1 MKKIT
6 LLLVLTLCLTAVFAG
21 CAQMT
26 EDSPDQPE
34 AFPPFPEGTETWKL
48 GDAGFE
54 VAIPD
59 VCLAYADRVY
69 FEPYGTSLGGGLCG
83 GEILFLPASEDELMA
98 MEEEEIAEINEN
110 GLCVPLIIF
119 GIDGGRG
126 EEELRSALTVQG
138 ILAEEDSL
146 HRVGAAGDWT
156 FFRTFS
162 DKLDAELEGEM
173 AEIYAEI
180 RESLG
185 TAELRFFVPD
195 FASAAGS
202 TVSFSTAT
210 IDGDPVNS
218 ADLFAG
224 SRLTLVNLWA
234 SWCGPCAREMPE
246 LEALSQQIREKGGAV
261 IGILWDA
268 DDPGALAD
276 GRAVLETAGVT
287 FPILKPT
294 AEIFAAFPIT
304 AYPTTYFIDS
314 EGKIVGSPIIGADV
328 DGYRRVME
336 EYLESE
342 E

>member
-21 CAQMT
+21 CAQ
-26 EDSPDQPE
+26 EIGDSPDQPE
-34 AFPPFPEGTETWKL
+34 AYPPFPEGTKTWNL

-69 FEPYGTSLGGGLCG
+69 FEPYGTSLGGGISG
-83 GEILFLPASEDELMA
+83 GEILYLPASEAELMA
-98 MEEEEIAEINEN
+98 MTQDELAEINEN
-110 GLCVPLIIF
+110 GLCVPLVIF

-138 ILAEEDSL
+138 ILAEGDSL

-162 DKLDAELEGEM
+162 DKLDAELEGEA
-173 AEIYAEI
+173 AEIYEKI
-180 RESLG
+180 RDSFG

-195 FASAAGS
+195 FASSAGS
-202 TVSFSTAT
+202 TVSFATAT

-246 LEALSQQIREKGGAV
+246 LEALSREIREKGGAV

-294 AEIFAAFPIT
+294 AEIFATFPIS
-304 AYPTTYFIDS
+304 AYPTTYFVDS

-336 EYLESE
+336 EYLGRE